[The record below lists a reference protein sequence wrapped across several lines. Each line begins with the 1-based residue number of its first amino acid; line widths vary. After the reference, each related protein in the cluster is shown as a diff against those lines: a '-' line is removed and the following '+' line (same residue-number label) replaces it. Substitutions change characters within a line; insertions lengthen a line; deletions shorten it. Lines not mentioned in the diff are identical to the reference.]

1 MNSINE
7 LLKDKSLEEK
17 NAILDE
23 ILLQKAKE
31 IYTVESAKE
40 VVKDYLLKEE
50 VKDYLLK
57 EEVKD
62 YLLKEE
68 VKDYLL
74 KEEVPNDTD
83 INRTLAIFYLDKIG
97 VLNEFCKEVES
108 EN

>member
-1 MNSINE
+1 MSSINE

-57 EEVKD
+57 EEV
-62 YLLKEE
+62 L
-68 VKDYLL
+68 
-74 KEEVPNDTD
+74 NDTD

>member
-57 EEVKD
+57 EEV
-62 YLLKEE
+62 L
-68 VKDYLL
+68 
-74 KEEVPNDTD
+74 NDTD

>member
-50 VKDYLLK
+50 V
-57 EEVKD
+57 
-62 YLLKEE
+62 
-68 VKDYLL
+68 
-74 KEEVPNDTD
+74 PNDTD

>member
-7 LLKDKSLEEK
+7 LLKDKTLEEK

-40 VVKDYLLKEE
+40 V
-50 VKDYLLK
+50 
-57 EEVKD
+57 VKD

>member
-7 LLKDKSLEEK
+7 LLKDKTLEEK
-17 NAILDE
+17 NVILDD
-23 ILLQKAKE
+23 ILIQKAKE

-40 VVKDYLLKEE
+40 V
-50 VKDYLLK
+50 
-57 EEVKD
+57 
-62 YLLKEE
+62 

-97 VLNEFCKEVES
+97 VLNEFCKEVERKKLNEKGKS
-108 EN
+108 N

>member
-40 VVKDYLLKEE
+40 E

-57 EEVKD
+57 EG
-62 YLLKEE
+62 
-68 VKDYLL
+68 
-74 KEEVPNDTD
+74 VPNDTD
-83 INRTLAIFYLDKIG
+83 INRTLDIFYLDKIG

>member
-1 MNSINE
+1 MNSING
-7 LLKDKSLEEK
+7 LLKDKTLEEK
-17 NAILDE
+17 NVILDD
-23 ILLQKAKE
+23 ILIQKAKE

-57 EEVKD
+57 EEV
-62 YLLKEE
+62 L
-68 VKDYLL
+68 
-74 KEEVPNDTD
+74 NDTD

>member
-1 MNSINE
+1 MNSING
-7 LLKDKSLEEK
+7 LLKDKTLEEK
-17 NAILDE
+17 NVILDD
-23 ILLQKAKE
+23 ILIQKAKE

-50 VKDYLLK
+50 VL
-57 EEVKD
+57 
-62 YLLKEE
+62 
-68 VKDYLL
+68 
-74 KEEVPNDTD
+74 NDTD

>member
-68 VKDYLL
+68 VL
-74 KEEVPNDTD
+74 NDTD

>member
-57 EEVKD
+57 EE
-62 YLLKEE
+62 LL
-68 VKDYLL
+68 
-74 KEEVPNDTD
+74 NDTD